1 MPSKGIFGIG
11 ISILFLG
18 LILWGGWNVYQGLR
32 KSFNEANPASNN
44 LVNQCMKQLP
54 VGTDI
59 CDQELRLTLQQ
70 SCNNGFA
77 NFLMMK
83 KQNICDD
90 GKVNHYYQLRAAY
103 DKATRR

>member
-1 MPSKGIFGIG
+1 MPSSRIFGIG
-11 ISILFLG
+11 ISIFFLG
-18 LILWGGWNVYQGLR
+18 LVLWGGWNVYQGLR
-32 KSFNEANPASNN
+32 KSFNEANTASNN

-59 CDQELRLTLQQ
+59 CDQELRPTLQQ
-70 SCNNGFA
+70 SYNNGFS
-77 NFLMMK
+77 NFLMME

-90 GKVNHYYQLRAAY
+90 DKVNHYYQLRSAY